1 MRVGSFEMSRPD
13 TPDDLKSLG
22 ERLDRARRDRTGPA
36 AGDGKSDGAFRSA
49 LGLGFR
55 IGLELVVAVVVG
67 LGIGWAIDRVLGTKP
82 WVMILFLFLGFAAG
96 LLNVFRAVRGL
107 GMEFGYR
114 TPPQGDRAPADEEE
128 EE

>member
-22 ERLDRARRDRTGPA
+22 ERLDKARRDRTGPA
-36 AGDGKSDGAFRSA
+36 ADDGKGDGAFQRA
-49 LGLGFR
+49 VGLGFR

-67 LGIGWAIDRVLGTKP
+67 LGIGWAIDRALGTKP

-96 LLNVFRAVRGL
+96 LVNVFRAVRGM

-114 TPPQGDRAPADEEE
+114 TPQQGAQPPEDEEE
-128 EE
+128 